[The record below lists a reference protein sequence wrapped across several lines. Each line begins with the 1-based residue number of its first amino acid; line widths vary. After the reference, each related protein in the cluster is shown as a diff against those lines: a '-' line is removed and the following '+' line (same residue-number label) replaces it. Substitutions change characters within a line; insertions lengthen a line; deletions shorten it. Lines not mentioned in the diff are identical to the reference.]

1 MVRRANKKTKG
12 RPTKKDRKI
21 ILIATEGLNKT
32 ERTYFTEFNRKQT
45 EWHIVP
51 ADGNSTDPVKI
62 VKDAIRT
69 VDNRGIRYDY
79 GDRVFAVFDTDFN
92 KDKQIAEAR
101 KIARENDIDLIL
113 SNPCFEV
120 WLLQHF
126 RFSTRGYHSNED
138 VIDELINQW
147 PEYRK
152 SIDSF
157 QSVSDRT
164 EFAIQ
169 NARKLSE
176 FHNAV
181 NPHTDNEK
189 RNPSTDVYK
198 LVEIICMKND
208 NNCRV

>member
-12 RPTKKDRKI
+12 RPTKQNRKI
-21 ILIATEGLNKT
+21 ILIATEGMNKT
-32 ERTYFTEFNRKQT
+32 EITYFTEFNRKQSV
-45 EWHIVP
+45 WHIVP

-62 VKDAIRT
+62 VQDAIRT
-69 VDNRGIRYDY
+69 VNNRGIRYDY
-79 GDRVFAVFDTDFN
+79 GDKVFAVFDTDFN
-92 KDKQIAEAR
+92 KDKQIVEAR
-101 KIARENDIDLIL
+101 KIAKENGIELIL

-138 VIDELINQW
+138 VINELMNLW

-152 SIDSF
+152 SVGSF
-157 QSVSDRT
+157 HSVSDRI
-164 EFAIQ
+164 EIAVK

-176 FHNAV
+176 YHNTV
-181 NPHTDNEK
+181 NSRTETEK

-198 LVEIICMKND
+198 LVEIICMKD
-208 NNCRV
+208 NNN